1 METIE
6 NSEKMSV
13 FLVTGLS
20 GAGKTVVADWFE
32 DKGYYCV
39 DNMPPSLIKSFI
51 DLSMSSSTV
60 NRVAIVVDARGGE
73 FFEDL
78 LSVVET
84 LKKDSKIKL
93 KILFMEASDK
103 ALMRRFNETR
113 RNHPLYMGA
122 ADARVIE
129 KERELLSG
137 IRKEADFVLDT
148 TGMKV
153 ASLKQVLDNA
163 FQNDIPQIPFT
174 VNVQSFGYKR
184 GLPEAADVIFDV
196 RFIPNPYYV
205 PTLKKLTGKNKKVR
219 DYVMRQDIAVS
230 FRENFIIGIEAL
242 IPYYQKEGK
251 NHLNIAFGCTGG
263 QHRSVAMAEFVSDK
277 LKKDGYQVTLEHRD
291 TR

>member
-39 DNMPPSLIKSFI
+39 DNMPPSLIKNFI
-51 DLSMSSSTV
+51 DLSMRSSTV

-78 LSVVET
+78 LSVVEI

-122 ADARVIE
+122 ADAKVIE

-153 ASLKQVLDNA
+153 ANLKQVLDNA
-163 FQNDIPQIPFT
+163 FQNDIPKIPFT

-205 PTLKKLTGKNKKVR
+205 PTLKKLTGKNKRVR
-219 DYVMRQDIAVS
+219 DYVMRQDIALS
-230 FRENFIIGIEAL
+230 FREKFMVGIETL

-263 QHRSVAMAEFVSDK
+263 QHRSVAMAEYIADK

-291 TR
+291 IR